1 MITLD
6 THALIWWLNGDKSL
20 SGTALKAINNA
31 MKSGCIYVSAISA
44 WEIAM
49 LIRADRLVMAMP
61 LNEWIEKIEKLPF
74 IKFVPVSNEIA
85 LDSVNLPGEFHKD
98 PADRIIVSTARI
110 NNSTLITSDKKILSY
125 PHVKT
130 RW

>member
-6 THALIWWLNGDKSL
+6 THALIWWLNGDKTL
-20 SGTALKAINNA
+20 SGAALKTINNA
-31 MKSGCIYVSAISA
+31 MKSGLIYVSVMST

-49 LIRADRLVMAMP
+49 LVRADRLVIAMP

-74 IKFVPVSNEIA
+74 ITFVPVSNEIA
-85 LDSVNLPGEFHKD
+85 HDSVNLPGEFHKD
-98 PADRIIVSTARI
+98 PADRIIVSTART
-110 NNSTLITSDKKILSY
+110 NNSTLITSDQKILDY

-130 RW
+130 KW